1 MTNMPI
7 PGAGAREVL
16 TEALV
21 QRSSPSVRTSDED
34 LQLCAGC
41 VRTSQVAR
49 PLGRPRQ
56 PSQVMLSRSE
66 GGNACY
72 LVLRRV
78 SEQDSA
84 HHRRSPA
91 LFLCFNQMAGE
102 VCHVVRNEKRELCV
116 CGARRFSS
124 SSPCVV
130 SVISRFVSVPTNW
143 VSFFWRPSRRSSLL
157 PAPWTLR
164 GGYLFHHLSAS
175 VGR

>member
-1 MTNMPI
+1 MPRSQPAPQLPDSSAEI
-7 PGAGAREVL
+7 SERVAVREESGVC
-16 TEALV
+16 V
-21 QRSSPSVRTSDED
+21 FVRFRDYLSE
-34 LQLCAGC
+34 
-41 VRTSQVAR
+41 
-49 PLGRPRQ
+49 
-56 PSQVMLSRSE
+56 VMLSRSE

-84 HHRRSPA
+84 HHQRSPA
-91 LFLCFNQMAGE
+91 LAFFVCASIRWPGE

-130 SVISRFVSVPTNW
+130 SVISRFVSVPTNSR

-175 VGR
+175 MVYK

>member
-1 MTNMPI
+1 MCW
-7 PGAGAREVL
+7 L
-16 TEALV
+16 C
-21 QRSSPSVRTSDED
+21 ED
-34 LQLCAGC
+34 LSSGSASG
-41 VRTSQVAR
+41 A
-49 PLGRPRQ
+49 RQ
-56 PSQVMLSRSE
+56 PSQMMLSRSE

-124 SSPCVV
+124 SSRCVV
-130 SVISRFVSVPTNW
+130 SVIKFCNKLVRVSVPTN
-143 VSFFWRPSRRSSLL
+143 SRVLFSGGRLAEAPCSLL
-157 PAPWTLR
+157 PGPCEGAIFSTTSLHQWFINR
-164 GGYLFHHLSAS
+164 SK
-175 VGR
+175 